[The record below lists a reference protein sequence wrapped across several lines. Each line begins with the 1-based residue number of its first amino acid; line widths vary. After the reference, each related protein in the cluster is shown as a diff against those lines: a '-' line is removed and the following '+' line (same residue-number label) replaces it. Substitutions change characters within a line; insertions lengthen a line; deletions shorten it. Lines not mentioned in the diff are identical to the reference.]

1 MEGIKDTQGPTCLL
15 QKSLPLCGRSE
26 GFGKRGM
33 LPGEEGPLKGRT
45 GLFPSLHQ
53 AKPSF
58 APPIPEV
65 LLYSCT
71 EYFVL
76 FRSGPWVIL
85 RLSLVASAGHLCFLP
100 LLKWRHVH

>member
-58 APPIPEV
+58 APPIPEH
-65 LLYSCT
+65 
-71 EYFVL
+71 VL
-76 FRSGPWVIL
+76 FRSGPRVIL